1 MIEIRPVT
9 TKKEV
14 KAFAR
19 YPLELYKDCPYY
31 VPSILADELTIFD
44 EKKNL
49 SLDGNEIKGFLAYKN
64 NELVG
69 RIAAIINDNENSKGE
84 EKYIRFSRFDCID
97 DIEVFKAL
105 LGAVEKLGKE
115 RGLNIIHGPWGF
127 TDQDR
132 EGLLTYGFDKRSTYV
147 TNYYYEY
154 FNKNLCQLGFED
166 ESKWI
171 EFKFE
176 IPKEPFERVVKFAE
190 RVKTK
195 YNFKDI
201 ADELSLREIIKNY
214 GFKLFDTLDE
224 SYGHLDGYVPLSDKM
239 RKNLLSQFAMVINKR
254 YISIL
259 VDEND
264 EVAAFGVCF
273 PSICD
278 ALIKSRGKLFP
289 LGFIDVL
296 KSIKK
301 PKELEMALI
310 GVKKKYKNLGLNSIV
325 IARIMNNLIQDGV
338 EEIESNPMLEDNL
351 AIQQQW
357 KFANKEI
364 IKRRQTYKKE
374 IGSLIQ

>member
-1 MIEIRPVT
+1 MIEIRPVV
-9 TKKEV
+9 TKKDV
-14 KAFAR
+14 KAFAK

-31 VPSILADELTIFD
+31 VPSILADELSIFD

-49 SLDGNEIKGFLAYKN
+49 SLDGNEIKGFLAYKD

-69 RIAAIINDNENSKGE
+69 RIAGIINDNENATGE

-97 DIEVFKAL
+97 DLEVFKAL
-105 LGAVEKLGKE
+105 LGAVEQLGKE

-154 FNKNLCQLGFED
+154 FHKNLTELGFED

-171 EFKFE
+171 EYNFE
-176 IPKEPFERVVKFAE
+176 IPKEPIERFVTFAE
-190 RVKTK
+190 RIRKK
-195 YNFKDI
+195 YNFRDI
-201 ADELSLREIIKNY
+201 AEELSLREIIKNY
-214 GFKLFDTLDE
+214 GYKLFDTLDE
-224 SYGHLDGYVPLSDKM
+224 AYGHLDGYVPLSEKM
-239 RKNLLSQFAMVINKR
+239 RKNLLSQFGLIINKR

-259 VDEND
+259 VDGND

-273 PSICD
+273 PSICE
-278 ALIKSRGKLFP
+278 AMIKSRGKLFP
-289 LGFIDVL
+289 LAFIDVL
-296 KSIKK
+296 RSVKK

-310 GVKKKYKNLGLNSIV
+310 GVKKKYKNLGLNSLVISRIV
-325 IARIMNNLIQDGV
+325 ANIIEDGIEV
-338 EEIESNPMLEDNL
+338 IESNPMLETNL

-357 KFANKEI
+357 KFVNTEV
-364 IKRRQTYKKE
+364 IKKRQTYKKE
-374 IGSLIQ
+374 IGSLIK